1 MTLVLIIGGALLGF
15 SVFWA
20 LCQLLPSPPHLAS
33 AMERLHVSPLD
44 AVQALTD
51 ERGASAR
58 GVQRVSRVAAST
70 DLRDRIGTRVAHLVR
85 NIAILQPPQHDLRLL
100 GTTTSEWFGEKAV
113 WALLGLLS
121 PALFYVATCL
131 PALATGGTP
140 LLPLQLPLLLGPLV
154 GIFTWFVPDLQLKG
168 RVSAARMEFKR
179 AIAAYIE
186 FVAMERRSG
195 MGQEQSLANAAAIG
209 QSWPFQRLQQ
219 QLLRCK
225 WSGIRPWDGLH
236 ELSREVGVIELAE
249 LAETMRLSTE
259 EGVHIYR
266 TLRARATSMRNAQ
279 VSADQTEANAV
290 TERIN
295 GPLGLLVM
303 MFGLFIV
310 TPMLLQTAL

>member
-1 MTLVLIIGGALLGF
+1 VTFLLILGGALLGL
-15 SVFWA
+15 SLFWA
-20 LCQLLPSPPHLAS
+20 LRQLLPSPPHLAS
-33 AMERLHVSPLD
+33 AMDRLHVSPLD
-44 AVQALTD
+44 AVQALTSK
-51 ERGASAR
+51 RGSAR
-58 GVQRVSRVAAST
+58 GVQRASRDAAST

-85 NIAILQPPQHDLRLL
+85 NVAVLQPRQHDLRLL

-121 PALFYVATCL
+121 PALFYLVACL
-131 PALATGGTP
+131 PALATGSTP
-140 LLPLQLPLLLGPLV
+140 FLPLQLPLVAGPLLGAC
-154 GIFTWFVPDLQLKG
+154 TWFVPDLQLKG
-168 RVSAARMEFKR
+168 RVDAARTEFKR

-195 MGQEQSLANAAAIG
+195 VGQEQSLANAAAIA

-219 QLLRCK
+219 QLLRCA

-259 EGVHIYR
+259 EGAHIYR

-279 VSADQTEANAV
+279 VTADQTEANAA

-303 MFGLFIV
+303 MFAVFIV
-310 TPMLLQTAL
+310 APMLLQTAL